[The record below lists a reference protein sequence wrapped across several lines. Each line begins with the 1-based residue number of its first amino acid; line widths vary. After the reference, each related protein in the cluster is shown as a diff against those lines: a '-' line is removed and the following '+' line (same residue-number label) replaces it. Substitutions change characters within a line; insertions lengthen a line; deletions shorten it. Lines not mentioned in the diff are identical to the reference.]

1 MGWMLETQWPFL
13 LLGLI
18 LAVLLR
24 LGWNKEE
31 KRLRFFRSYRGIHMK
46 TVDMYS
52 HDRKINRD
60 WEE

>member
-1 MGWMLETQWPFL
+1 MGWMFETQWPFL
-13 LLGLI
+13 LLGLS

-24 LGWNKEE
+24 LGWNKKE
-31 KRLRFFRSYRGIHMK
+31 KRLRFFRSYRGIRMK

-52 HDRKINRD
+52 PDRKINRD